1 MQAQQLF
8 DLKTVMTF
16 AVSAHKQK
24 NEDYV
29 NYGTVTNKSIVQTHL
44 GLLEDSRA
52 VFVDHVSQE
61 CENIA
66 ENIIQYYKGL
76 TFKAMGNKINAV
88 AGEPLEDAFLDMSN
102 YGIMA
107 TIVQN
112 GKWGK

>member
-8 DLKTVMTF
+8 ELKTVMTF

-52 VFVDHVSQE
+52 VFVDHITEE

-66 ENIIQYYKGL
+66 EKTL
-76 TFKAMGNKINAV
+76 NKR
-88 AGEPLEDAFLDMSN
+88 FL
-102 YGIMA
+102 
-107 TIVQN
+107 V
-112 GKWGK
+112 